1 MRRSRFIF
9 IPTIM
14 KSLFILVFMA
24 LLSSCS
30 APHETGTRKVFYPDP
45 MPQQA
50 KVDTPLTA
58 PNAVPTM
65 NSF

>member
-1 MRRSRFIF
+1 
-9 IPTIM
+9 M
-14 KSLFILVFMA
+14 KNLFILAFMA

-30 APHETGTRKVFYPDP
+30 APHETRTRKVFYPDP

-50 KVDTPLTA
+50 KADKPMTA